1 MCQVAVKI
9 SDVKLHLTQSQYCLL
24 IALLQS
30 IPKVFADVPDTET
43 ITPQL
48 PSPVPTPE
56 VDMSQGSLPVATSV
70 VDLRPELSSQP
81 AESRPWTSLDLV
93 VTMSA
98 VKLHLYDALAT
109 TPANVKEHGVARFV
123 LKDNSLRLKML
134 SDGALEAQV
143 VLKSMTMNN
152 TRPGNSRFREIMP
165 AAQHERN
172 QVMLLFTMSGG
183 QNSQSLAVLTVDSPE
198 VIFAVD
204 PVIALLEFFTSA
216 FPSQPQES
224 EEDNEAVASPDVQSA
239 NNSGSFDF
247 RVDLHDVS
255 VSILEDDTH
264 ADTQAI
270 KLSVKQLLVSQ
281 QVG

>member
-1 MCQVAVKI
+1 M
-9 SDVKLHLTQSQYCLL
+9 
-24 IALLQS
+24 
-30 IPKVFADVPDTET
+30 PDTET

-224 EEDNEAVASPDVQSA
+224 EEDNVAVASPDVQSA
-239 NNSGSFDF
+239 NTSGSFDF